1 MKQLTATQSS
11 SALLR
16 CTVIAVDLAK
26 RVFQVAGEDRL
37 GQVIYE
43 DRIRSREAFAAFLRN
58 LPAGVTVL
66 METGPG
72 AQAWARQLL
81 GQGHT
86 ARILPAQH
94 VATHRSGHKNDR
106 NDALAIL
113 RAGHDSQI
121 KAVPIKSVQALA
133 MQALH
138 RARSGYVGRR
148 TALSNQMRGLL
159 LEHGIAMA
167 KGDAS
172 LVQGVSRAIAEV
184 NQPVPEVLRELL
196 AELLAEWEQLGVR
209 IEALTGKLK
218 ASASQDPKARQLM
231 TVRGIG
237 PVIATAV
244 IAKQVEPERFSNARD
259 FAAYFGVA
267 PNQDSSGE
275 KKRLGKMS
283 RRGDGY
289 LRSMMV
295 EGAQAVLRALDTQSQ
310 QPDDR
315 RLQRWMSRHGRK
327 GAAIRL
333 ANRNF
338 RIVWAMLQNDQ
349 SYKRQM
355 PRRAE
360 LEDMQEIA
368 MND

>member
-113 RAGHDSQI
+113 RAGHDNQI
-121 KAVPIKSVQALA
+121 KAV
-133 MQALH
+133 
-138 RARSGYVGRR
+138 
-148 TALSNQMRGLL
+148 
-159 LEHGIAMA
+159 
-167 KGDAS
+167 
-172 LVQGVSRAIAEV
+172 
-184 NQPVPEVLRELL
+184 
-196 AELLAEWEQLGVR
+196 
-209 IEALTGKLK
+209 
-218 ASASQDPKARQLM
+218 
-231 TVRGIG
+231 
-237 PVIATAV
+237 
-244 IAKQVEPERFSNARD
+244 
-259 FAAYFGVA
+259 
-267 PNQDSSGE
+267 
-275 KKRLGKMS
+275 
-283 RRGDGY
+283 
-289 LRSMMV
+289 
-295 EGAQAVLRALDTQSQ
+295 
-310 QPDDR
+310 
-315 RLQRWMSRHGRK
+315 
-327 GAAIRL
+327 
-333 ANRNF
+333 
-338 RIVWAMLQNDQ
+338 
-349 SYKRQM
+349 
-355 PRRAE
+355 
-360 LEDMQEIA
+360 
-368 MND
+368 